1 MYYRFI
7 KITDCND
14 YRHFV
19 IDMTKMQDP
28 RIRTSILESKFRAY
42 SKGVGT
48 YKPLYAILGE
58 TYSSYC
64 CFRGE
69 FADFD
74 EVKKTKAQLERFYQE
89 KLIQSKYQPA
99 EFSNTVSF
107 LEVSESDVVNSS
119 RIKSAGMR

>member
-19 IDMTKMQDP
+19 IDMTKM
-28 RIRTSILESKFRAY
+28 R
-42 SKGVGT
+42 G
-48 YKPLYAILGE
+48 
-58 TYSSYC
+58 YSSYC

-74 EVKKTKAQLERFYQE
+74 EVKKKKAHLERFYHE

-99 EFSNTVSF
+99 DFSNTVSF
-107 LEVSESDVVNSS
+107 LEV
-119 RIKSAGMR
+119 